1 MMIIVLLLL
10 LGINVWLEF
19 QGTSK
24 KLARYN
30 SCLDNINSILLWWN
44 SLTPIDKMNITHTNQ
59 LGLMFYFYDRIFLVS
74 SCEDVFRGEIQG
86 WSANFKAQK
95 MLRKENNNYDG
106 TDNI

>member
-1 MMIIVLLLL
+1 
-10 LGINVWLEF
+10 
-19 QGTSK
+19 
-24 KLARYN
+24 
-30 SCLDNINSILLWWN
+30 
-44 SLTPIDKMNITHTNQ
+44 
-59 LGLMFYFYDRIFLVS
+59 MFYFYDRIFLVS